1 MQNNHSGAP
10 GPPSHHIS
18 ILLNE
23 PLNYERMLE
32 ISTDE
37 LEFLKIE
44 CDSVMRDIKDQI
56 IREYESIK
64 PILVRMRDLK
74 HKLRQLKEKRE
85 IYKTFISIDKNQS
98 LLSGSSVS
106 SVDVKPITF
115 SELFRDIE
123 NDKLLDGPPSP
134 PVPTA
139 RAPIPEMKRLPTQ
152 NKIVV
157 PEPHKAHQARADT
170 KKVLSAVKKAVAG
183 PYHTGDNTPKAP
195 ASAPV
200 SGAVSGIPKLN
211 FGASKAS
218 LQSRIPMPKGTPR
231 PT

>member
-1 MQNNHSGAP
+1 MQNNHSG
-10 GPPSHHIS
+10 PPPNHHIS
-18 ILLNE
+18 LLLNE
-23 PLNYERMLE
+23 PLNYDRMLE

-56 IREYESIK
+56 IREYENIK

-98 LLSGSSVS
+98 LLSSSSVS

-157 PEPHKAHQARADT
+157 PEPNRGRSET

-183 PYHTGDNTPKAP
+183 PYHTGNNTPAGPAKTGSAP
-195 ASAPV
+195 SSAPV
-200 SGAVSGIPKLN
+200 SGAVPKLN

-218 LQSRIPMPKGTPR
+218 LQSRIPVLKGTPR